1 MAEQFRI
8 AVFGEGRAP
17 WRTSRKDAMSDAKA
31 LGLASYDRSSRE
43 WFLAVPVAME
53 QRGHADEVK
62 QQPLDRRGS
71 LWTHAEL
78 IEMRTLAAR
87 GECSR
92 LIGRRM
98 GRTARAIRS
107 KARAAHIDITM
118 AR

>member
-1 MAEQFRI
+1 MAGQFRI
-8 AVFGEGRAP
+8 VVFGEGRAP
-17 WRTSRKDAMSDAKA
+17 WRTSREDAMSDAKA
-31 LGLASYDRSSRE
+31 LGLAAYDRSLRE

-53 QRGHADEVK
+53 RRGHANEVK
-62 QQPLDRRGS
+62 QQRDRRGAP
-71 LWTHAEL
+71 WTHAEL

-87 GECSR
+87 GEC
-92 LIGRRM
+92 LHLVGRRM